1 MSNELIVYAPKDP
14 TFDYDYVA
22 FSFNGKNS
30 YDDFGIYRTSDSG
43 RYNLPLIP
51 ELSDQT
57 ADVVGTDGQY
67 YFSTYHKKKTFT
79 VNFAFDRITESQL
92 REFKRWL
99 NGKELAPLWFAEN
112 PYKVY
117 QAKVT
122 GQVSFSALPFD
133 DDELKRV
140 YKGNGSVQF
149 TCYYPYARTPDKVQI
164 WALNASQNG
173 YIWKDQSNKGS
184 NGKSLLQYE
193 VFANCDEWAAA
204 SGLTNAPVIGENFG
218 DLPAPFEL
226 STQQAIA
233 KDTVLSVGNQSITIL
248 EDCAQSS
255 DFVWNSRTGTVTAL
269 FSGKRRAVNFSGNS
283 LATIPVT
290 AGNSL
295 TEFKVGTEVINDST
309 YWTIKYHYWYY

>member
-1 MSNELIVYAPKDP
+1 MSNELIVYAPKDS

-30 YDDFGIYRTSDSG
+30 YDDFGIYRTSDNG

-57 ADVVGTDGQY
+57 ADTVGADGQY

-99 NGKELAPLWFAEN
+99 NGKEIAPLWFAEN

-164 WALNASQNG
+164 WSASTNT
-173 YIWKDQSNKGS
+173 WRDQTNKGS

-204 SGLTNAPVIGENFG
+204 SGLTNSPIIGENFG

-226 STQQAIA
+226 STKKEIA
-233 KDTVLSVGNQSITIL
+233 KNTVLSVGNQSITIL
-248 EDCAQSS
+248 EDCGQDS
-255 DFVWNSRTGTVTAL
+255 DFVWNSRTGAVTAL
-269 FSGKRRAVNFSGNS
+269 FSGKRRAVNFSGDS

-290 AGNSL
+290 AESGI
-295 TEFKVGTEVINDST
+295 TEFKAGTQVINNST
-309 YWTIKYHYWYY
+309 DWTIKYHYWYY